1 MRLLRANVI
10 ACRINASVV
19 VGFDRNDSLF
29 LTSCVTVGS
38 DLRKTLG
45 TWYLCCGGVNVPGRT
60 HFLTDFCMSGRSVSL
75 PVFWYCACSSSAAC
89 CGSGPGRGASP

>member
-10 ACRINASVV
+10 ACRINASVA
-19 VGFDRNDSLF
+19 VGFDLTCVLF
-29 LTSCVTVGS
+29 LTSCVNVGS
-38 DLRKTLG
+38 ELRKTLG
-45 TWYLCCGGVNVPGRT
+45 TWYLFCGGVNVPGRT

-75 PVFWYCACSSSAAC
+75 PVSASTLVASAAR